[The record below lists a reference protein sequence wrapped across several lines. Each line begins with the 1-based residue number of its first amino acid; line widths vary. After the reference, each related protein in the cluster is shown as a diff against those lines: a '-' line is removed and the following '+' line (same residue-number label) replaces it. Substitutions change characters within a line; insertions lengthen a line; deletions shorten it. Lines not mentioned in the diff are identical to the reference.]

1 MSEASATDTSGRD
14 EGSRT
19 PPAESRSNHG
29 LPSREEMSQE
39 EIDEIEAE
47 RSRRLDP
54 ENRPEMA
61 EVDNTDREFDL
72 ERGEFVDSSKDG

>member
-1 MSEASATDTSGRD
+1 MSEASSTDTSGQEQGSQPPTA
-14 EGSRT
+14 EGQ
-19 PPAESRSNHG
+19 SNHG

-47 RSRRLDP
+47 RKRRLDP

-72 ERGEFVDSSKDG
+72 ERGEFVD

>member
-1 MSEASATDTSGRD
+1 
-14 EGSRT
+14 
-19 PPAESRSNHG
+19 
-29 LPSREEMSQE
+29 MSQE